1 MKTPTSTT
9 AQRRTSAKRST
20 GEAVPKLPKPRPKK
34 EKPAKK
40 PVELL
45 RYDFMDSYRGSM
57 TTLVNN
63 ATQNTKRR
71 WITLTEWP
79 MSLIEAYDAGVL
91 TGEAELTAR
100 AIKAMV
106 RGRE

>member
-1 MKTPTSTT
+1 
-9 AQRRTSAKRST
+9 
-20 GEAVPKLPKPRPKK
+20 
-34 EKPAKK
+34 
-40 PVELL
+40 
-45 RYDFMDSYRGSM
+45 MDSYRGSM